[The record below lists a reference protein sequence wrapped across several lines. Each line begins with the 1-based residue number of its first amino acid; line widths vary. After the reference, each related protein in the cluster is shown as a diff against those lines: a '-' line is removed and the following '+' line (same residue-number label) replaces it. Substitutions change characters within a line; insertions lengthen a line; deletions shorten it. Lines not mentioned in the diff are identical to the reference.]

1 MYCTSDRRHPSRTLN
16 PFRGLFVGVL
26 AAYPLALAKLT
37 NAVGDVK
44 DPTPGHMTQETLMH
58 VRVIGVNADFG
69 RGRTES

>member
-1 MYCTSDRRHPSRTLN
+1 M
-16 PFRGLFVGVL
+16 L

-44 DPTPGHMTQETLMH
+44 DPTPGHMTQGTLMH